1 MTSAG
6 AEGWE
11 SASGIGRAIHRLLKT
26 LTCSLQG
33 LCQDVLS
40 EMPKGHNKF
49 WGEGQVSD
57 YLVVDMKGSSVLT

>member
-1 MTSAG
+1 MSSYVGQAKQG
-6 AEGWE
+6 L
-11 SASGIGRAIHRLLKT
+11 R
-26 LTCSLQG
+26 LQG

-40 EMPKGHNKF
+40 EMPKEHNNF